1 LGFVA
6 MTEAIVVSIQVISI
20 VVIVIIM
27 IVLANTMAMTAR
39 ERSGEYAI
47 LKTLGFGPGYI
58 LWLIAGESLVIAL
71 SGGMLGIILTFPT
84 VQVVGK
90 PLATFFP
97 VFIVTAKTLWLAIG
111 ASLLVGLAA
120 AIFPVWR
127 ASTIRIADGLRG
139 IG

>member
-1 LGFVA
+1 
-6 MTEAIVVSIQVISI
+6 M
-20 VVIVIIM
+20 
-27 IVLANTMAMTAR
+27 
-39 ERSGEYAI
+39 
-47 LKTLGFGPGYI
+47 
-58 LWLIAGESLVIAL
+58 IAL
-71 SGGMLGIILTFPT
+71 SGGMLGIILTFPM